1 MGRPGDRDPAHGRE
15 DANGAIWFTITQAAA
30 FTGRDRQTI
39 YSWERR
45 GHLDR
50 ASARTDEHGRR
61 IYSQQQIAAAE
72 RQARRNTI
80 ATRRIAA

>member
-1 MGRPGDRDPAHGRE
+1 MPRPIEVGRE
-15 DANGAIWFTITQAAA
+15 DANGDLWFTIREAAA
-30 FTGRDRQTI
+30 FTRRGIQTI

-50 ASARTDEHGRR
+50 ATATVDEHGRR

-72 RQARRNTI
+72 HRARQNT
-80 ATRRIAA
+80 AVVRRIAS